1 MAGTSSPSPSPAQ
14 EPANSSG
21 AATAT
26 VESQKPQTPLREL
39 TLRAVILG
47 GLITLVFTAANVYL
61 GLKVGLTF
69 ATSIPAAVISMA
81 VLRKLKNHSITENN
95 IVQTIASAAGTL
107 SAIIFVLPGLI
118 MIGWWTGFPY
128 WTTMLVCLIG
138 GVLGVM
144 YSIPLR
150 RALVTNTGTRD
161 DLPFPEGVAAAEVLK
176 VGDGDPSNRDNRD
189 GLIAIIV
196 GGLASASMSLL
207 TALKVTAGELSA
219 TFKLGA
225 GGAAGGTMVGSSLSL
240 ALIGVG
246 HLVGPMVGVA
256 MIVGLVISFGV
267 LLPVFTSGDI
277 TDATGSDAL
286 TDLVGTTF
294 SDDVRFVG
302 AGAMAIAA
310 IWTLLKIITPVVRGI
325 TASLAAS
332 RARKEG
338 REIDITE
345 RDIPMSIVVT
355 SVLVLMVPIGW
366 LLWDFLSDTGVSH
379 HTGTLITFSIL
390 FVLLLGLVIAAVCG
404 YMAGLIGSSNSPISG
419 IGVIV
424 VLLAALLI
432 KVVTGNDDGG
442 DPMALVAYTLFT
454 AAVVF
459 GVATISNDNLQDLKT
474 GQLVGATPW
483 KQQTALI
490 IGVVFGSLVI
500 PPILGLMA
508 DAFGFVGAP
517 GAGPDALAAPQAGL
531 LSSVAEGI
539 FGDSLDWGLI
549 GLGAL
554 IGVGIIGVDEVVR
567 RRTFGHFALP
577 PLAVGM
583 GMYLPIA
590 LTLIIPVG
598 AFAGWFYN
606 RWADKRGNPESAK
619 RLGVLGATGL
629 IVGESLFGVL
639 NAGIIA
645 GTGDSSA
652 LGIMPDGWAGASQW
666 LGALVFVGIILGLYR
681 WVRMRAVRA
690 EQDAAVEVETDARS
704 DA

>member
-1 MAGTSSPSPSPAQ
+1 MADNNTVSPI
-14 EPANSSG
+14 
-21 AATAT
+21 
-26 VESQKPQTPLREL
+26 REL
-39 TLRAVILG
+39 TVRAIILG

-81 VLRKLKNHSITENN
+81 VLRRLQNHSITENN

-138 GVLGVM
+138 GILGVL

-150 RALVTNTGTRD
+150 RALVTGS

-176 VGDGDPSNRDNRD
+176 VGEDDSSDASGSSNQDNRD
-189 GLIAIIV
+189 GLRAIVV
-196 GGLASASMSLL
+196 GGLASAGMSLL
-207 TALKVTAGELSA
+207 SALKVTAAELST
-219 TFKLGA
+219 TFRVG
-225 GGAAGGTMVGSSLSL
+225 AGGTMVGSSLSL

-246 HLVGPMVGVA
+246 HLVGPTVGIA
-256 MIVGLVISFGV
+256 MIVGLLISFGV
-267 LLPVFTSGDI
+267 LLPVFTGGELPVVGDI
-277 TDATGSDAL
+277 SD
-286 TDLVGTTF
+286 VVSETF
-294 SDDVRFVG
+294 AGDVRFVG

-310 IWTLLKIITPVVRGI
+310 VWTLLKIIGPVVRGI
-325 TASLAAS
+325 AASLAAS
-332 RARKEG
+332 RARKQGEHVAL
-338 REIDITE
+338 TE
-345 RDIPMSIVVT
+345 RDIPVK
-355 SVLVLMVPIGW
+355 VLVVGVLVSMLPIGW
-366 LLWDFLSDTGVSH
+366 LLWSFLSGTGVSH
-379 HTGTLITFSIL
+379 HTGSLITLSIL
-390 FVLLLGLVIAAVCG
+390 FVLLLGLIIAAVCG

-419 IGVIV
+419 VGVIV

-432 KVVTGNDDGG
+432 KLVTGNDDGG
-442 DPMALVAYTLFT
+442 HPTALVAYTLFT
-454 AAVVF
+454 ATVVF

-490 IGVVFGSLVI
+490 IGVVFGSLII
-500 PPILGLMA
+500 PPVMGLMA
-508 DAFGFVGAP
+508 TAFGFAGAP

-554 IGVGIIGVDEVVR
+554 IGVGVIIVDEVVR
-567 RRTFGHFALP
+567 RTSGKRFGLP

-583 GMYLPIA
+583 GMYLPIS
-590 LTLIIPVG
+590 LTLIIPLG
-598 AFAGWFYN
+598 AFLGWFYN
-606 RWADKRGNPESAK
+606 RWADGRANASTAK

-645 GTGDSSA
+645 GTGDSDA
-652 LGIMPDGWAGASQW
+652 LGIMPDGWAGPSQW
-666 LGALVFVGIILGLYR
+666 VGALVFVGIILGVYR
-681 WVRMRAVRA
+681 WV
-690 EQDAAVEVETDARS
+690 QARS
-704 DA
+704 SRSVALEERTTM

>member
-1 MAGTSSPSPSPAQ
+1 MADNNTVSPI
-14 EPANSSG
+14 
-21 AATAT
+21 
-26 VESQKPQTPLREL
+26 REL
-39 TLRAVILG
+39 TVRAIILG

-81 VLRKLKNHSITENN
+81 VLRRLQNHSITENN

-138 GVLGVM
+138 GILGVL

-150 RALVTNTGTRD
+150 RALVTGS

-176 VGDGDPSNRDNRD
+176 VGEDDSSDASGSSNQDNRD
-189 GLIAIIV
+189 GLRAIVV
-196 GGLASASMSLL
+196 GGLASAGMSLL
-207 TALKVTAGELSA
+207 SALKVTAAELST
-219 TFKLGA
+219 TFRVG
-225 GGAAGGTMVGSSLSL
+225 AGGTMVGSSLSL

-246 HLVGPMVGVA
+246 HLVGPTVGIA
-256 MIVGLVISFGV
+256 MIVGLLISFGV
-267 LLPVFTSGDI
+267 LLPVFTGGELPVVGDI
-277 TDATGSDAL
+277 SD
-286 TDLVGTTF
+286 VVSETF
-294 SDDVRFVG
+294 AGDVRFVG

-310 IWTLLKIITPVVRGI
+310 VWTLLKIIGPVVRGI
-325 TASLAAS
+325 AASLAAS
-332 RARKEG
+332 RARKQGEHVAL
-338 REIDITE
+338 TE
-345 RDIPMSIVVT
+345 RDIPVK
-355 SVLVLMVPIGW
+355 VLVVGVLVSMLPIGW
-366 LLWDFLSDTGVSH
+366 LLWSFLSGTGVSH
-379 HTGTLITFSIL
+379 HTGSLITLSIL
-390 FVLLLGLVIAAVCG
+390 FVLLLGLIIAAVCG

-419 IGVIV
+419 VGVIV

-432 KVVTGNDDGG
+432 KLVTGNDDGG
-442 DPMALVAYTLFT
+442 HPTALVAYTLFT
-454 AAVVF
+454 ATVVF

-490 IGVVFGSLVI
+490 IGVVFGSLII
-500 PPILGLMA
+500 PPVMGLMA
-508 DAFGFVGAP
+508 TAFGFAGAP

-549 GLGAL
+549 GLGVL
-554 IGVGIIGVDEVVR
+554 IGVGVIIVDEVVR
-567 RRTFGHFALP
+567 RASGKRFGLP

-583 GMYLPIA
+583 GMYLPIS
-590 LTLIIPVG
+590 LTLIIPLG
-598 AFAGWFYN
+598 AFLGWFYN
-606 RWADKRGNPESAK
+606 RWADGRANASTAK

-645 GTGDSSA
+645 GTGDSDV
-652 LGIMPDGWAGASQW
+652 LGIMPDGWAGPSQW
-666 LGALVFVGIILGLYR
+666 VGALVFVGIILGVYR
-681 WVRMRAVRA
+681 WV
-690 EQDAAVEVETDARS
+690 QARS
-704 DA
+704 SRSVVLEERTTM